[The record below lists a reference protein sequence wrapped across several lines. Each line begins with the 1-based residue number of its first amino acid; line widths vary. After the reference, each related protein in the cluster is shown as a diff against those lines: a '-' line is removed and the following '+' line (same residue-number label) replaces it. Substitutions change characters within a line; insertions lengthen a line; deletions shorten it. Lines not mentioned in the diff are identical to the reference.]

1 MTYRSGIGIDVHAL
15 VKQRPLILGGI
26 TIPFDKGLAGHS
38 DGDVLIHSLI
48 DAFIGGAGLGD
59 IGTYFP
65 STDPK
70 YKNIQSTK
78 LLSLTM
84 ELLKSHHWS
93 PKYIDATI
101 LAEHPV
107 LKPFITKIIHNLSK
121 FIGIPID
128 SINIKATTTDGLGFI
143 GNSDGIACFAIV
155 NITKTK

>member
-48 DAFIGGAGLGD
+48 DAFLGGSGLGD

-65 STDPK
+65 STNPQ
-70 YKNIQSTK
+70 YENIQSTK
-78 LLSLTM
+78 LLTLTID
-84 ELLKSHHWS
+84 LLKSHHWS
-93 PKYIDATI
+93 PKYVDATI
-101 LAEHPV
+101 LAERPV
-107 LKPFITKIIHNLSK
+107 LRPFITEINHNLAK

-143 GNSDGIACFAIV
+143 GNSNGIACFTIV
-155 NITKTK
+155 NITKTR